1 MIEIKDLK
9 KNYGDFKLDISLQV
23 PEGAVTGLIGKNGA
37 GKSAV
42 MKAILG
48 LIRPDGGTVKVMGKD
63 SQNLTTDDKVSMGVA
78 LADSGFSQY
87 IKVKD
92 VIRILRKMYRT
103 FDEDTFRE
111 QCRQLELPLDKK
123 IKDFSTGMRAKLR
136 VLTAISHGAR
146 LLILDEPTAGLDV
159 LAKNE
164 ILNMLHTYL
173 EEDPSRSI
181 LISSH
186 ISSDLEGFCDDL
198 YMIHEGKLILHEDTD
213 RILGNY
219 GILKMSE
226 SDYERLDKEHLIA
239 TKKEGFGY
247 ACLTKEKQYYQDN
260 YPNIVTEN
268 GNIDSVMI
276 LLLGG
281 KEK

>member
-9 KNYGDFKLDISLQV
+9 KNYGGFKLDISLQV
-23 PEGAVTGLIGKNGA
+23 PEGTVTGLIGKNGA
-37 GKSAV
+37 GKSTV

-48 LIRPDGGTVKVMGKD
+48 LIRPDGGTVNVMGKD
-63 SQNLTTDDKVSMGVA
+63 SQSLTTADKESLGVA

-87 IKVKD
+87 LKAED
-92 VIRILRKMYRT
+92 VIRILRKMYRA
-103 FDEDTFRE
+103 FDENAFRE
-111 QCRQLELPLDKK
+111 QCRQLELPLNKK

-159 LAKNE
+159 LARNE
-164 ILNMLHTYL
+164 ILNMLRTYL
-173 EEDPSRSI
+173 EEDPGRSI

-186 ISSDLEGFCDDL
+186 ISSDLEGLCDDL
-198 YMIHEGKLILHEDTD
+198 YMIHEGKLLLHEDTD

-226 SDYERLDKEHLIA
+226 GDYERMDRQHLIA
-239 TKKEGFGY
+239 SKKEGFGY
-247 ACLTKEKQYYQDN
+247 ACLTDEKQYYLDN
-260 YPNIVTEN
+260 YPDIVMEN

>member
-23 PEGAVTGLIGKNGA
+23 PEGTVTGLIGKNGA
-37 GKSAV
+37 GKSTV

-63 SQNLTTDDKVSMGVA
+63 SQNLTAADKESMGVA

-92 VIRILRKMYRT
+92 VIRILRKMYRA
-103 FDEDTFRE
+103 FDEDAFRG

-159 LAKNE
+159 LARNE

-198 YMIHEGKLILHEDTD
+198 YMIHEGKLLLHEDTD

-226 SDYERLDKEHLIA
+226 NDYERLDKEHLIA

>member
-9 KNYGDFKLDISLQV
+9 KNYGDFKMDISLQV
-23 PEGAVTGLIGKNGA
+23 PEGTVTGLIGKNGA
-37 GKSAV
+37 GKSTV

-48 LIRPDGGTVKVMGKD
+48 LIRPDGGTVNVMGKD
-63 SQNLTTDDKVSMGVA
+63 SQSLTTADKESLGVA

-87 IKVKD
+87 LKVED
-92 VIRILRKMYRT
+92 VIRILRKMYRA
-103 FDEDTFRE
+103 FDENAFRE
-111 QCRQLELPLDKK
+111 QCRQLELPLNKK

-159 LAKNE
+159 LARNE
-164 ILNMLHTYL
+164 ILNMLRTYL
-173 EEDPSRSI
+173 EEDPGRSI

-186 ISSDLEGFCDDL
+186 ISSDLEGLCDDL
-198 YMIHEGKLILHEDTD
+198 YMIHEGKLLLHEDTD

-226 SDYERLDKEHLIA
+226 SDYERMDRQHLIA
-239 TKKEGFGY
+239 SKKEGFGY
-247 ACLTKEKQYYQDN
+247 ACLTDEKQYYLDN
-260 YPNIVTEN
+260 YPDIVMEN
-268 GNIDSVMI
+268 GSIDSVMI